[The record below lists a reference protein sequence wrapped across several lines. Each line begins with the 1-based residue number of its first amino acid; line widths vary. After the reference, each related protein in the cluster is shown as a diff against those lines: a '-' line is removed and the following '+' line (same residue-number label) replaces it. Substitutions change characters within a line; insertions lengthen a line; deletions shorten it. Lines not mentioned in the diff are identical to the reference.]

1 MVKRLLSRIRQI
13 PLAGRLLDDIRFRS
27 IALACV
33 GLAMNLIYTM
43 YNGALGIRYL
53 SWWFVTMC
61 AYYAVLLAMRAYIV
75 HYSFRSGS
83 RAESAVMRFCGGL
96 FIGLAVVLC
105 GIVVLSIETGWTA
118 VRELIPILAIAAFT
132 FWKAIA
138 AIIGSVRV
146 RRNRSPLL
154 TTLRNIGC
162 AEAAVSMLTLAHSML
177 STFSPDSLSF
187 NRTMEGGVGAG
198 VFLIILG
205 LGISMLVTGRRKG
218 G

>member
-27 IALACV
+27 IALACF
-33 GLAMNLIYTM
+33 GLAMNLVYTL
-43 YNGALGIRYL
+43 YNGALAIRYL

-61 AYYAVLLAMRAYIV
+61 AYYAVLLAMRVYIV
-75 HYSFRSGS
+75 QYSFRGGS

-96 FIGLAVVLC
+96 FIGLAVVLS
-105 GIVVLSIETGWTA
+105 GIVVLSIHMGWTA
-118 VRELIPILAIAAFT
+118 ARELIPILAIAAFT
-132 FWKAIA
+132 FWKATV
-138 AIIGSVRV
+138 AIIGNIRV

-177 STFSPDSLSF
+177 STFSPDDTSF
-187 NRTMEGGVGAG
+187 NLVMEGAVGAG

-205 LGISMLVTGRRKG
+205 LGISMLVTGRRKNG
-218 G
+218 